1 MKGDSNMGSNLF
13 RFTLPRPSFQA
24 RPVRLLILLVSLFAL
39 TSGIWAQQILSKGD
53 GRRFYPDDPLWED
66 SDTMDI
72 AEPVEFQLYEDAD
85 FLINSFKHP
94 GGPAGPSLNTNTL
107 DEVPNS
113 SWFTNRI
120 GRQEMTIEEI
130 ARGPDTFDGPAP
142 GRWTIT
148 GRPGSGITPKFTIR
162 DSRGDTY
169 LFKLDPLHLPELPSS
184 AEIISSKIF
193 HTLGYNVGEDFVVQV
208 DRSQL
213 DIDSAAMW
221 RDDRGKKR
229 NIVQTDVD
237 HWLKE
242 LAKASPDG
250 MIRVLA
256 HKYIE
261 GTPKGPYRYH
271 GTRSDDPNDLYPHE
285 RRRELRALRVF
296 AAWLHHDDSRSTN
309 TFNTYVE
316 EDGRGF
322 IRHYLLDFGSNLG
335 SSSNKIQEP
344 RIGYEYY
351 VEGDKV
357 LKGIFSFG
365 LWRRGW
371 MKVKYADYPAVG
383 NFESDFFEPWKWKPG
398 FPNPAFDRMD
408 EADAFWAA
416 SLLSRFTDEMI
427 RAIVGRAE
435 ISDPEAEGFL
445 IDALIKRRDK
455 CVNYW
460 ISRTNPLDRFEVN
473 GSGQEVIFDN
483 AAARVGTAQPGGTY
497 KVQWSALDNLKNE
510 EQRVGGE
517 IEVDEMRL
525 AVPQSA
531 WGPKDDVN
539 YRYAVARIR
548 TFHPDYPHWQEPL
561 VLTLRDKGEKYDVV
575 GIERPRKNAK
585 VKMKKKGKNT
595 DQK

>member
-1 MKGDSNMGSNLF
+1 MKGDSNMGSNLYC
-13 RFTLPRPSFQA
+13 FTLPGPNFQV
-24 RPVRLLILLVSLFAL
+24 RPVRLLILLVSLFAV

-72 AEPVEFQLYEDAD
+72 AEPVEFKLYEDAD
-85 FLINSFKHP
+85 FLINSFMHP

-107 DEVPNS
+107 DEVPDS

-120 GRQEMTIEEI
+120 GRREMTIEEI
-130 ARGPDTFDGPAP
+130 VRGPDTFDGPAP

-148 GRPGSGITPKFTIR
+148 GHPGSGVTPKFTIR

-221 RDDRGKKR
+221 RDDRGEKR
-229 NIVQTDVD
+229 NIVQADVD
-237 HWLKE
+237 HWLTE
-242 LAKASPDG
+242 LTKASPDG

-261 GTPKGPYRYH
+261 GTPKEPYKYH

-296 AAWLHHDDSRSTN
+296 AAWLHHDDSRSIN

-322 IRHYLLDFGSNLG
+322 IRHYLLDFGSTLG
-335 SSSNKIQEP
+335 SSSDKIQEP
-344 RIGYEYY
+344 HIGYEYY

-357 LKGIFSFG
+357 LAGIFSFG

-371 MKVKYADYPAVG
+371 MKVKYPDYPAVG
-383 NFESDFFEPWKWKPG
+383 NYEADFFEPWKWKPG

-416 SLLSRFTDEMI
+416 SLLSGFTDEII
-427 RAIVGRAE
+427 RAIVGRGK
-435 ISDPEAEGFL
+435 ISDPEAEALL

-460 ISRTNPLDRFEVN
+460 ISRTNPLDRFKVD
-473 GSGQEVIFDN
+473 GSGQEVTFDN
-483 AAARVGTAQPGGTY
+483 AAIRVGTAQSGATY
-497 KVQWSALDNLKNE
+497 KVQWSALNNLKNE
-510 EQRVGGE
+510 EQPLGGE
-517 IEVDEMRL
+517 IEVNEMRL

-539 YRYAVARIR
+539 YRYAVAHIR

-561 VLTLRDKGEKYDVV
+561 VLTLRDKGGKYDVV
-575 GIERPRKNAK
+575 GIEGPRKNAK
-585 VKMKKKGKNT
+585 VKMKKKGKDT